1 MSFLSLLK
9 LEHGNLISFRHFLA
23 SLWGHLGHHRR
34 SVGIREARGFSKEAK
49 VPAILIYSADIE
61 KHMI

>member
-23 SLWGHLGHHRR
+23 SLWGHLGHLRR
-34 SVGIREARGFSKEAK
+34 FVGNREARGFSKEAN
-49 VPAILIYSADIE
+49 VPGILICSANIE
-61 KHMI
+61 KQ